1 MPDLP
6 LRLRPADPPLPVRAG
21 WLPVADPKRWLA
33 EARRLEER
41 SSGVVVTFYPLA
53 GVHPDPGN
61 SGVVITVAGNLPDGA
76 PAFSP
81 QVQPLGEILPGVF
94 VPVHSTLEPALTEE
108 EQRRFFPWSVHFIHP
123 VLGVTGFEAGDAR
136 LPWQLLDLPTVE
148 QAGWFA
154 AVPGPPAAPPLRQLT
169 LVQEAAAEAWPAD
182 EAGDIGSLGP
192 DPKAVKPGPGLL
204 GKAAARAAGAAGAW
218 GAASLKQFGF
228 GKSAASLAAW
238 SHRQVQDLE
247 DRRQKELNKL
257 LDRFDKDVLDGLRHA
272 IPLAGAEARRGTAE
286 TPGWQLGPQN
296 PELNPFRQG
305 SGAVDPWSIAA
316 EIRLKLEKR
325 YREAAANEAAAG
337 QWGRAA
343 YIYGALL
350 GEWGRAAEMLEKA
363 GRPREA
369 ARIYT
374 ERLRSGLRA
383 AQCLEQAG
391 LLAEAAALYQ
401 EAGSHEK
408 AGDLMAALGQP
419 DAARERW
426 ELACKYLS
434 NPLEKA
440 RLLET
445 KLNDPDR
452 ALLVLES
459 VPLQAG
465 QAQACFEARFALLGR
480 LERHAAAAVLLE
492 DLENHPGRRLE
503 PVSAMVACLHTLHT
517 GYPDPV
523 LRVKAATLA
532 PWLIGTALAKSLSRA
547 ERGRLLGWLP
557 RFSPCDR
564 LLARDAERFAMTK
577 YRPAVPLLEQTSGN
591 LLRPDRV
598 IQLDASLQWESITD
612 SAEGPHVLGWS
623 PAWTAEKHYVSPVA
637 GGVMN
642 GQAPERI
649 TWKGFPAG
657 AQRFS
662 HIVCQASGSRVL
674 AIHSHHLKTVVW
686 QDGGG
691 FPDDSKALTLGRAEN
706 GEFVILTVS
715 PTGSLLAEFF
725 GPDGYPRRTRV
736 LDFAPPGLENGDW
749 FTGMHGR
756 DLWMAGMKVVCCITE
771 KTEYQHIDLAGPV
784 TAFAVAPPVL
794 SSQAMAVAEGE
805 VVLMIPHGPGRA
817 LEKIGLFSGS
827 ARKPPVVAFT
837 NDGRAVIA
845 DADGGVIYQVADG
858 CRKQAE
864 IAIPPGSGELIAA
877 AATGARG
884 FAFLTSTGQVLGYE
898 F

>member
-6 LRLRPADPPLPVRAG
+6 LRLRPANQPLPVRAG
-21 WLPVADPKRWLA
+21 WLPVAGLKTWLA
-33 EARRLEER
+33 EARRLEET

-53 GVHPDPGN
+53 GAHADPRQ
-61 SGVVITVAGNLPDGA
+61 SGVLITVAGNLPDGA
-76 PAFSP
+76 LAFSP

-94 VPVHSTLEPALTEE
+94 VPVSSTLEPALTEE

-123 VLGVTGFEAGDAR
+123 VLGVTGFAAGDAR
-136 LPWQLLDLPTVE
+136 LPWQLLGLPAVE

-154 AVPGPPAAPPLRQLT
+154 AVPGPPAGLPLRQLT
-169 LVQEAAAEAWPAD
+169 LVQEAAADEWLAA
-182 EAGDIGSLGP
+182 EAGDIGSFGP
-192 DPKAVKPGPGLL
+192 DTKAVKPGPGLL
-204 GKAAARAAGAAGAW
+204 GKAAARAAEAAGAW

-228 GKSAASLAAW
+228 GKSAANFAAW
-238 SHRQVQDLE
+238 SRRQVQDLE

-272 IPLAGAEARRGTAE
+272 IPLTGADARRGSAE

-305 SGAVDPWSIAA
+305 SGAVDQWTIAA

-369 ARIYT
+369 ARLYT

-391 LLAEAAALYQ
+391 LLAEAAALY
-401 EAGSHEK
+401 EGAGSYEK

-419 DAARERW
+419 PAARERW
-426 ELACKYLS
+426 ELACKYHS

-452 ALLVLES
+452 ALRVLES
-459 VPLQAG
+459 VPLNAG

-492 DLENHPGRRLE
+492 DLENHPSRRLE
-503 PVSAMVACLHTLHT
+503 PGSAMVACLHTVHT
-517 GYPDPV
+517 HYPDPV
-523 LRVKAATLA
+523 LRVKAAALV
-532 PWLIGTALAKSLSRA
+532 PWLIGPALAKSLSRA

-557 RFSPCDR
+557 RFSPGDR
-564 LLARDAERFAMTK
+564 LLARDAERFALTK
-577 YRPAVPLLEQTSGN
+577 DRPAVPLLEQPSGN

-598 IQLDASLQWESITD
+598 IQLDATVQWESITD
-612 SAEGPHVLGWS
+612 SNGPHVLGWS

-642 GQAPERI
+642 GQTPERT
-649 TWKGFPAG
+649 TWTGFPAG
-657 AQRFS
+657 APRFS
-662 HIVCQASGSRVL
+662 HIVCKASGSAVL
-674 AIHSHHLKTVVW
+674 AIHSHALKKTVW
-686 QDGGG
+686 QDGGD

-706 GEFVILTVS
+706 EEFVILKVS

-725 GPDGYPRRTRV
+725 GADGYPRRTRV

-756 DLWMAGMKVVCCITE
+756 DLWIAGMNAVCCITE
-771 KTEYQHIDLAGPV
+771 KTEYQHVDISGPV

-794 SSQAMAVAEGE
+794 SSQALVVGDHEVA
-805 VVLMIPHGPGRA
+805 LMIPHGPGRP
-817 LEKIGLFSGS
+817 LEKIGLFSGL
-827 ARKPPVVAFT
+827 ARRPPVVAFT
-837 NDGRAVIA
+837 NDGRAIIA
-845 DADGGVIYQVADG
+845 DANGGVVYQIPDG

-877 AATGARG
+877 TAIGSCG
-884 FAFLTSTGQVLGYE
+884 FALLTSNGQVLGYG